1 MEKYTDMCEKIEIC
15 VFSGDELTEEMKA
28 HVNECDHCRSFLEQ
42 NEKLCEDLKNLNV
55 TGIEE
60 GKIADGVMAKIN
72 SLRTS
77 GSKRFNFTHHMG
89 TAAALVIICAV
100 ALYVKN
106 VQPTDVD
113 KPIEISEST
122 IENENVNE
130 TKILTGTSFLA
141 VNDDETSDAESGVEA
156 LEEEFVEDSEPKML
170 KLTRAASPEVAQES
184 VNGVNTTAE
193 SDGLQNTAY
202 DLYNDVNEEA
212 KSPEKSTS
220 AKEETPMLMSAPVA
234 TEIATEEVE
243 EYTGEVFAEPVEQ
256 EAMNDIVTDSAAEAP
271 MLMFSPSS
279 GGGGGG
285 GSSRG
290 DGENDDVAFDD
301 KYNDS
306 YLVFEGLEFLQGEQ
320 NIEINVAIANQRLAQ
335 LYGDEFCC
343 ISSLCLINNGWNGNQ
358 FFFEHAPTMTY
369 SFLVSLEGT
378 SKTLTGK

>member
-1 MEKYTDMCEKIEIC
+1 MGKYTDMCEKIEIC
-15 VFSGDELTEEMKA
+15 VFSGDELTQEMKA

-156 LEEEFVEDSEPKML
+156 LEEEFVEASEPKMF

-220 AKEETPMLMSAPVA
+220 AKEKTPMLMSAPVA

-285 GSSRG
+285 GSGRG

-306 YLVFEGLEFLQGEQ
+306 YLVFEGLDFLQGEQ
-320 NIEINVAIANQRLAQ
+320 NIEINVAIANQRLKQ

-378 SKTLTGK
+378 SKTLTGN

>member
-77 GSKRFNFTHHMG
+77 GS
-89 TAAALVIICAV
+89 ALVIICAV

-170 KLTRAASPEVAQES
+170 KLTRAASPKVAQES

-306 YLVFEGLEFLQGEQ
+306 YLVFDGLEFLQGEQ

-343 ISSLCLINNGWNGNQ
+343 ISSLCLINNGWNGNR

-378 SKTLTGK
+378 SKTLTGN